1 MQANWISE
9 SGKPFYLDNV
19 VSVYNYKGLNKVLN
33 TPQIETIKSKS
44 FIGVWKIKKL
54 KQNNFTNG

>member
-19 VSVYNYKGLNKVLN
+19 VSVYNYKSLNKVLN

-44 FIGVWKIKKL
+44 FIGAWKIKKL
-54 KQNNFTNG
+54 K

>member
-1 MQANWISE
+1 MKANWTSE
-9 SGKPFYLDNV
+9 SENPFYLDNA

-44 FIGVWKIKKL
+44 FIGVWKIKNRKCNL
-54 KQNNFTNG
+54 KM